1 MLLPAVDVM
10 SSRELFG
17 ARVRKEEE
25 EEMRSQGGH
34 ISQVKGEFEPSVFFF
49 LPNLSFVT
57 LGVQKCDLFGPLA
70 IATIITTLQDQFSR
84 QKVKLLQLNFH
95 DLLN

>member
-1 MLLPAVDVM
+1 MKSRTSFFALM

-17 ARVRKEEE
+17 ARLKKEEE
-25 EEMRSQGGH
+25 EMLSLGH

-57 LGVQKCDLFGPLA
+57 LARVQKCDLFGP
-70 IATIITTLQDQFSR
+70 
-84 QKVKLLQLNFH
+84 
-95 DLLN
+95 

>member
-1 MLLPAVDVM
+1 
-10 SSRELFG
+10 
-17 ARVRKEEE
+17 
-25 EEMRSQGGH
+25 MRSQGGH

-95 DLLN
+95 DLLNWEPNSFLEST

>member
-1 MLLPAVDVM
+1 
-10 SSRELFG
+10 
-17 ARVRKEEE
+17 
-25 EEMRSQGGH
+25 MRSQGGH

-57 LGVQKCDLFGPLA
+57 LARVQKCDLFGPLA

-95 DLLN
+95 DLLLNWVLEFLSLKKPINQNVQFSHI